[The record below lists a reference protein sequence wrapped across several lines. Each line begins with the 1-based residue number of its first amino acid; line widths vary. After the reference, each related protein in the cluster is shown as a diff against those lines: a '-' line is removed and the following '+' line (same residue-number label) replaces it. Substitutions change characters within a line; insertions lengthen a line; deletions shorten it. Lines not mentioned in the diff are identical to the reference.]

1 MAFTKVGNATVAVPL
16 PNGAKR
22 YVTIGSIL
30 ENDQND
36 PAKGLPYMLMLDP
49 WIDLAALYRA
59 SDADGGSIP
68 VSFYKASRNPDWP
81 PRASAPNLPPASTRR
96 STGFELP
103 DDDIPF

>member
-16 PNGAKR
+16 PNGSKR

-36 PAKGLPYMLMLDP
+36 ASKGLPYMLMLDH

-59 SDADGGSIP
+59 SGADGGGIP

-81 PRASAPNLPPASTRR
+81 SRGSAPNPPPVSTRR
-96 STGFELP
+96 STGFDDL